1 VSVAVATRSRRRA
14 PGRALALARRGPVDA
29 VPALALLAALVV
41 VGALVNPSFASAFNV
56 SNVLTQVTPLA
67 LVAIGQTFVVGSRGL
82 DLSVGS
88 TVSLVAVV
96 AASLFGPLGVAGGL
110 AAAVAAGLL
119 VGLVNGL
126 AVARGLEPFLVT
138 LASLSVVQGVAF
150 LILETP
156 GGQVPDAVT
165 GIAGY
170 WGGTFPRALP
180 LVLVVALAAG
190 LLLRRTRAGTHLLA
204 VGGDREVARLNGV
217 RVRPTLVWPYVLSAG
232 CAVLAGLFL
241 VARTRTGDPL
251 IGQSLP
257 LDSLAAVVLGGT
269 ALAGGRVTLVGS
281 LAGAL
286 ALGVLSNL
294 LNFAGVSDYWQL
306 PVKGAILVAA
316 VLLPGVV
323 AAGVERRRRARLAR
337 EVTPR

>member
-1 VSVAVATRSRRRA
+1 MTVLRRRA
-14 PGRALALARRGPVDA
+14 GALVAGEA
-29 VPALALLAALVV
+29 VPALILLAGLIFVA
-41 VGALVNPSFASAFNV
+41 AWVNPRFLSSFNV

-67 LVAIGQTFVVGSRGL
+67 LVAIGQTFVVASRGL

-96 AASLFGPLGVAGGL
+96 AASLFAPLGTVPALAVAVVAGL
-110 AAAVAAGLL
+110 A

-138 LASLSVVQGVAF
+138 LASLSVVQGIAF
-150 LILETP
+150 VIRETP
-156 GGQVPDAVT
+156 GGDVPDSIT
-165 GIAGY
+165 GLAGY

-180 LVLVVALAAG
+180 LVLAVALLAAALLG
-190 LLLRRTRAGTHLLA
+190 LTRAGRHLLA
-204 VGGDREVARLNGV
+204 VGGDREVARLTGV
-217 RVRPTLVWPYVLSAG
+217 RVERTLVWPYVLSAA
-232 CAVLAGLFL
+232 CAALAGVFL

-251 IGQSLP
+251 VGESLP
-257 LDSLAAVVLGGT
+257 LDSLTAVVLGGT
-269 ALAGGRVTLVGS
+269 ALAGGRATVLGS

-294 LNFAGVSDYWQL
+294 LNFADVSDYWQT

-316 VLLPGVV
+316 VLVPTLVG
-323 AAGVERRRRARLAR
+323 AAVRRRARAR
-337 EVTPR
+337 AAVSLGGSP